1 MSLLVFL
8 GGVSGEME
16 MEKWSLTFSCGRE
29 KEVCDGL
36 VFDRLSR
43 IECFCE
49 HSGVM
54 VTKCGETSA
63 A

>member
-1 MSLLVFL
+1 MSLLVFFW

-36 VFDRLSR
+36 VFDRLS
-43 IECFCE
+43 
-49 HSGVM
+49 
-54 VTKCGETSA
+54 
-63 A
+63 